1 VQAFGRR
8 GDAILFQQGVQHDQK
23 VQIHVHHGNSSY
35 RNSASD
41 ITTRPAVPAD
51 VRELARVLGRAFYD
65 DPPFIWML
73 PDEQSRER
81 RNQGMFK
88 TIMRSH
94 ALKYGG
100 VDVAVDGT
108 TIVGGAIWLPPGHW
122 RPTNREQVRS
132 LPGFIRALGGR
143 LGPASE
149 LLAYMVKH
157 HPREQHWYLYA
168 IGVDPAHQGQGVA
181 SVLLRS
187 GLARSD
193 EAGLPAYLESSKPE
207 NVPLYEHFG
216 FEVTEVLNPP
226 KGAPPLTG
234 MWRDPA

>member
-1 VQAFGRR
+1 MAG
-8 GDAILFQQGVQHDQK
+8 
-23 VQIHVHHGNSSY
+23 
-35 RNSASD
+35 
-41 ITTRPAVPAD
+41 ITARPAASAD
-51 VRELARVLGRAFYD
+51 VAELARVLSRAFYD
-65 DPPFIWML
+65 DPPFVWML
-73 PDEQSRER
+73 PDERSRER
-81 RNQGMFK
+81 RARGMFK

-108 TIVGGAIWLPPGHW
+108 AVVGGAIWLPPWHW

-149 LLAYMVKH
+149 LLAYMVRH
-157 HPREQHWYLYA
+157 HPPEQHWYLYA
-168 IGVDPAHQGQGVA
+168 IGVDPVHQGKGVA

-187 GLARSD
+187 RLARSD

-216 FEVTEVLNPP
+216 FEITEVLNPP
-226 KGAPPLTG
+226 KDAPPLTA
-234 MWRDPA
+234 MWHPAS

>member
-1 VQAFGRR
+1 MP
-8 GDAILFQQGVQHDQK
+8 
-23 VQIHVHHGNSSY
+23 
-35 RNSASD
+35 D
-41 ITTRPAVPAD
+41 ITARPAVSAD
-51 VRELARVLGRAFYD
+51 VRELTRALSRAFYD

-81 RNQGMFK
+81 RARGLFK
-88 TIMRSH
+88 TILRSH

-100 VDVAVDGT
+100 VDVAADGT
-108 TIVGGAIWLPPGHW
+108 AIVGGAIWLPPGHW
-122 RPTNREQVRS
+122 RPTSGEQVRS
-132 LPGFIRALGGR
+132 LPGFTRALGAR

-149 LLAYMVKH
+149 LVANMVKH

-168 IGVDPAHQGQGVA
+168 IGVDPVHQGKGVA

-187 GLARSD
+187 RLARSD

-216 FEVTEVLNPP
+216 FEVTEILNPP
-226 KGAPPLTG
+226 KGAPPLTA
-234 MWRDPA
+234 MWRAAG